1 MGKNQVL
8 RTVKDIDVQGKRVL
22 LRMDLDVPLTKFKIV
37 DDTRLINTLP
47 TIRYLLDKQAKVTM
61 IGHLGR
67 PLKNSKL
74 SLNPVRRWYEERLV
88 GYKNWELWENLRFDP
103 GEEANL
109 QSFAKDIVRR
119 SSADLYIFE
128 AFATAH
134 EPHASVIS
142 VPKLVRETVVGF
154 RFAEEI
160 RNLSKI
166 WQNPKRPMMLVLGGS
181 KIDTKISLIP
191 KLAEQAD
198 EVLIG
203 GLLPTKLGSVC
214 LPGGGCITAA
224 KLTGEG
230 LDITEE
236 SARMFADKIMTA
248 GTVVWNGPVGAYERA
263 DKEEGRRKKEE
274 GGYKNTPAWGT
285 YIVAKAMRETGAF
298 TVAGGGDT
306 EAGLTKLGGSEGIDW
321 ISSGGGAMLYYLAYH
336 TLPFLEAIKG

>member
-22 LRMDLDVPLTKFKIV
+22 VRMDLDVPLTKFKIV

-74 SLNPVRRWYEERLV
+74 SLNPVRRWYEEWLV

-236 SARMFADKIMTA
+236 SARMFVDKIMTA
-248 GTVVWNGPVGAYERA
+248 GTVVWNGPMGAFEKGA
-263 DKEEGRRKKEE
+263 S
-274 GGYKNTPAWGT
+274 GGTLA
-285 YIVAKAMRETGAF
+285 VAKAMRETEAF

-306 EAGLTKLGGSEGIDW
+306 EAALTHLGGSEGIDW
-321 ISSGGGAMLYYLAYH
+321 ISSGGGAMLYYLAHH
-336 TLPFLEAIKG
+336 TLPFLEALPK

>member
-1 MGKNQVL
+1 MVKSQVL

-22 LRMDLDVPLTKFKIV
+22 VRMDLDVPLAKRQATSDKQQV
-37 DDTRLINTLP
+37 ADDTRLINSLAT
-47 TIRYLLDKQAKVTM
+47 TRYLLDKQAKVTM

-67 PLKNSKL
+67 PTGNSEFRIQN
-74 SLNPVRRWYEERLV
+74 SEFIMEPVRNWYKERLKS
-88 GYKNWELWENLRFDP
+88 YQNWELWENLRFDP

-142 VPKLVRETVVGF
+142 VPKLVKETVVVF

-166 WQNPKRPMMLVLGGS
+166 WQNPKRPVVFVLGGA
-181 KIDTKISLIP
+181 KIDTKLGLIL
-191 KLAEQAD
+191 KLVQQAD

-214 LPGGGCITAA
+214 LPGGGCISAA

-236 SARMFADKIMTA
+236 SARMFVDKIMTA
-248 GTVVWNGPVGAYERA
+248 GTVVWNGPMGAFEKGA
-263 DKEEGRRKKEE
+263 S
-274 GGYKNTPAWGT
+274 GGTLA
-285 YIVAKAMRETGAF
+285 VAKAMRETGAF

-306 EAGLTKLGGSEGIDW
+306 EAALTKLGGSEGIDW
-321 ISSGGGAMLYYLAYH
+321 ISSGGGAMLYYLAHH

>member
-8 RTVKDIDVQGKRVL
+8 RTVKDIDVLGKRVL
-22 LRMDLDVPLTKFKIV
+22 VRMDLDVPLTKFKIV

-74 SLNPVRRWYEERLV
+74 SLNPVRRWYEEWLV

-236 SARMFADKIMTA
+236 SARMFVDKIMTA
-248 GTVVWNGPVGAYERA
+248 GTVVWNGPMGAFE
-263 DKEEGRRKKEE
+263 KGVS
-274 GGYKNTPAWGT
+274 GGTLA
-285 YIVAKAMRETGAF
+285 VAKAMRETEAF

-306 EAGLTKLGGSEGIDW
+306 EAALTHLGGSEGIDW
-321 ISSGGGAMLYYLAYH
+321 ISSGGGAMLYYLAHH
-336 TLPFLEAIKG
+336 TLPFLEALPK

>member
-8 RTVKDIDVQGKRVL
+8 RTVKDIDVLGKRVL
-22 LRMDLDVPLTKFKIV
+22 VRMDLDVPLTKFKIV

-67 PLKNSKL
+67 PEQRAMSNEQRAKWSME
-74 SLNPVRRWYEERLV
+74 PVRNWHRERLKS
-88 GYKNWELWENLRFDP
+88 YQNWELWENLRFDP
-103 GEEANL
+103 GEETNSQAF
-109 QSFAKDIVRR
+109 SEDIVRR
-119 SSADLYIFE
+119 SGVEVYVFE

-134 EPHASVIS
+134 ERHASVIS

-166 WQNPKRPMMLVLGGS
+166 WQNPKLPVIFVLGGA
-181 KIDTKISLIP
+181 KIDTKLGLIP
-191 KLAEQAD
+191 KLAQQAD

-236 SARMFADKIMTA
+236 SARMFVDKIMTA
-248 GTVVWNGPVGAYERA
+248 GTVVWNGPMGAFE
-263 DKEEGRRKKEE
+263 KGVS
-274 GGYKNTPAWGT
+274 GGTLA
-285 YIVAKAMRETGAF
+285 VAKAMRETEAF

-306 EAGLTKLGGSEGIDW
+306 EAALTHLGGSEGIDW
-321 ISSGGGAMLYYLAYH
+321 ISSGGGAMLYYLAHH
-336 TLPFLEAIKG
+336 TLPFLEALPK

>member
-8 RTVKDIDVQGKRVL
+8 RTVKDIDVLGKRVL
-22 LRMDLDVPLTKFKIV
+22 VRMDLDVPLTKFKIV

-74 SLNPVRRWYEERLV
+74 SLNPVRRWYEEWLG
-88 GYKNWELWENLRFDP
+88 GYKKWELWENLRFDP

-214 LPGGGCITAA
+214 LPGGGCISAA

-236 SARMFADKIMTA
+236 SARMFVDKIMTA
-248 GTVVWNGPVGAYERA
+248 GTVVWNGPMGAFE
-263 DKEEGRRKKEE
+263 KGVS
-274 GGYKNTPAWGT
+274 GGTLA
-285 YIVAKAMRETGAF
+285 VAKAMRETEAF

-321 ISSGGGAMLYYLAYH
+321 ISSGGGAMLYYLAHH